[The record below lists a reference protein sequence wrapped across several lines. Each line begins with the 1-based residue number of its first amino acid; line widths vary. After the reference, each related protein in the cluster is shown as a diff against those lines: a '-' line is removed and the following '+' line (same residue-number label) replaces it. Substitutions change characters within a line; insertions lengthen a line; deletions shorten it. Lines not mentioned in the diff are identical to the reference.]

1 MSPRLDS
8 RWGGFPLS
16 GAGFS
21 PAENTKLCLALRR
34 SVPSPKPPP
43 SSPLGRLC
51 KESRAG
57 EASCHPPSVSTHA
70 VLLPLDTSFR
80 GVCPPVHPAIA
91 LARTPQCLQNL
102 GHPPPGRRDLRD
114 NIGRHIPRYPCDTP
128 AYNLQ
133 DEYQLDTVDANLLLG
148 FAADL
153 RDYGVAAQILKMLD
167 VHQIDL
173 ITNNPQKVRDLRTH
187 GIEVVSVIPSEVTVT
202 EDNARYL
209 QTKRD
214 RLGHLFRDTG
224 PGRVDRRIKRS

>member
-1 MSPRLDS
+1 
-8 RWGGFPLS
+8 
-16 GAGFS
+16 
-21 PAENTKLCLALRR
+21 
-34 SVPSPKPPP
+34 
-43 SSPLGRLC
+43 
-51 KESRAG
+51 
-57 EASCHPPSVSTHA
+57 
-70 VLLPLDTSFR
+70 
-80 GVCPPVHPAIA
+80 
-91 LARTPQCLQNL
+91 
-102 GHPPPGRRDLRD
+102 LRD